1 MTTAY
6 SPLLKLALPVQGE
19 LSGTWGDTVND
30 NITSMIEEAV
40 AGRATINTW
49 TTNSHTLTTVNGLTS
64 EARAAMLN
72 FTDGA
77 GLAAAGT
84 VICPTSTKIYIAK
97 NSTSYVVTLKTDA
110 GTGIAIPVGST
121 MLLYCDGTNVVEGL
135 DRVTGAFTV
144 GGTLGVTGATTLAAL
159 SATTGTFSSTLGVTG
174 ATTLAALS
182 ATTGTFS
189 STLGVTIS
197 YYGNVQLYFRR
208 YWCNNTCRPFSHHR
222 QL

>member
-97 NSTSYVVTLKTDA
+97 NSTSYVITLKTDA

-159 SATTGTFSSTLGVTG
+159 SATTGTFSSSYYGNVQLYPRCYWCDDTC
-174 ATTLAALS
+174 S
-182 ATTGTFS
+182 P
-189 STLGVTIS
+189 IS

-208 YWCNNTCRPFSHHR
+208 YWCNNTCRPC
-222 QL
+222 QLPQAALALL